1 MPIFMING
9 IIKKKKR
16 MVFGADAHALNFF
29 NKFMPR
35 TLTKII
41 PLVLK
46 KSKMKK
52 ALDRT
57 VPPKFAKYSLLRVG
71 TKNVPQIKGFFFYW

>member
-46 KSKMKK
+46 KSKMKLFK
-52 ALDRT
+52 DLFD
-57 VPPKFAKYSLLRVG
+57 
-71 TKNVPQIKGFFFYW
+71 